1 MQEKKLSGLNKER
14 ENTIESGRSLAES
27 DRYGGSDGRR
37 SPLTRGR
44 WLASAGPAGSPA
56 HVEARGANESLR
68 MARPWNLNC
77 PVPPTTASEPRL
89 KTGADVALAICRHD
103 DRSLGRCGL
112 PLTQTLHTYRHKARA
127 LATEST
133 RINPIWNLS
142 VLVSWAR

>member
-1 MQEKKLSGLNKER
+1 MQAKSLSGLNKER

-27 DRYGGSDGRR
+27 DRHGGSDGRR

-68 MARPWNLNC
+68 MARPWDLNC

-89 KTGADVALAICRHD
+89 EQVQTSRLPSAVTMTALSGDAVCR
-103 DRSLGRCGL
+103 
-112 PLTQTLHTYRHKARA
+112 
-127 LATEST
+127 
-133 RINPIWNLS
+133 
-142 VLVSWAR
+142 